1 VKRVPQPTPDVT
13 AADVERIVRRDYP
26 PSQQDNALA
35 MLREY
40 GDEGSQRGAARV
52 QLAVLKLANKN
63 LKQLRYWIEQAKLD
77 YRDVLCPAEYPK
89 YGRWGGVDT
98 ASEEERRKVID
109 SDWAQYERWLKG

>member
-1 VKRVPQPTPDVT
+1 MKRVPQPTPDVT
-13 AADVERIVRRDYP
+13 AADVERIVRREFP
-26 PSQQDNALA
+26 PSQQDIALA

-63 LKQLRYWIEQAKLD
+63 LKQLRYWVEQAKLD
-77 YRDVLCPAEYPK
+77 YRDVLSPAEYPK
-89 YGRWGGVDT
+89 YGRWGRVDS
-98 ASEEERRKVID
+98 ASEEEQRKVID